1 MKIISKSVTTEHSY
15 ILEDKDGKEIYYK
28 EFTNSKGKVIDSTA
42 YDCYGEVNYDDEL
55 IQQIEELVDN
65 SSM

>member
-1 MKIISKSVTTEHSY
+1 MKIKSKSSATHTTY
-15 ILEDKDGKEIYYK
+15 ILEDSEGKEIYY
-28 EFTNSKGKVIDSTA
+28 EEWTNSKGKVINSTA
-42 YDCYGEVNYDDEL
+42 HDCYGEVIYDDEL